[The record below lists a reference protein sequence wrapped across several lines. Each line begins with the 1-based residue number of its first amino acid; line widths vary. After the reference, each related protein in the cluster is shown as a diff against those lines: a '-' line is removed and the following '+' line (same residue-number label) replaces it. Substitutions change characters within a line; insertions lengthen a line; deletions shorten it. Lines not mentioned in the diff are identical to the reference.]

1 MADEKDRL
9 GSKLRDV
16 EKAREDQWARQR
28 DAELLEIM
36 RKRLSQT
43 ACPNCKQFL
52 VPKTEAGLEMNV
64 CPRGH
69 GAWLNAAALKT
80 VLKEHKLTLGGP
92 NHRTAGR

>member
-9 GSKLRDV
+9 GNKLHDV

-28 DAELLEIM
+28 DAELVEKM

-52 VPKTEAGLEMNV
+52 VATTEAGVQMHA
-64 CPRGH
+64 CPAGH
-69 GAWLNAAALKT
+69 GAWLDETALKA
-80 VLKEHKLTLGGP
+80 VLK
-92 NHRTAGR
+92 GRK